1 MPTLPE
7 GLVQRRQILDSIA
20 AERDVAVVL
29 VTGPAGFALPV
40 GSMLVIGSRVRLRLR
55 VGRLLLAGRAVRV
68 KADDLTLSV
77 DEAAQM
83 AHSLGLCLPPNTV
96 EQLVERTEGWLR
108 DPMSGD
114 PAVLQRREIVF
125 TYGGKG
131 AASILFDAD
140 GSGRWADIDGTVSIE
155 IERPRSPRA

>member
-1 MPTLPE
+1 
-7 GLVQRRQILDSIA
+7 
-20 AERDVAVVL
+20 
-29 VTGPAGFALPV
+29 
-40 GSMLVIGSRVRLRLR
+40 
-55 VGRLLLAGRAVRV
+55 
-68 KADDLTLSV
+68 
-77 DEAAQM
+77 M

-125 TYGGKG
+125 TFGGKG